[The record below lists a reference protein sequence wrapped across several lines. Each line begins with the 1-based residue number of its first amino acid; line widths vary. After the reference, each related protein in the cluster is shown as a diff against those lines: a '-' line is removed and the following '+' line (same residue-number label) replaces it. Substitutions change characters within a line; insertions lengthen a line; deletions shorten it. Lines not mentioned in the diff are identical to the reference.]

1 MRILRALLLTGGLV
15 LAESQSSAQFGQMP
29 GIGVGKPVMLQPV
42 GNQLPQV
49 GTAVPRVGSNPT
61 GLNMSQ
67 QNKQDP
73 FGLNGLGIKPSQLAF
88 DPKDVIS
95 PYPQMPNGETS
106 FWDRVYDRW
115 LGLFGMDAPAT
126 RGNWTPGLSRR
137 NKERREAREFRRD

>member
-1 MRILRALLLTGGLV
+1 MLLAGGL
-15 LAESQSSAQFGQMP
+15 LFTASTTYAQIGQMP
-29 GIGVGKPVMLQPV
+29 GIGVGRPVMLQPV
-42 GNQLPQV
+42 GNQLPRV
-49 GTAVPRVGSNPT
+49 GTALPRVGTNPN

-95 PYPQMPNGETS
+95 PYPQMPSGETS

-115 LGLFGMDAPAT
+115 LGLFGTDAPAT
-126 RGNWTPGLSRR
+126 SSNWTPGLSRR